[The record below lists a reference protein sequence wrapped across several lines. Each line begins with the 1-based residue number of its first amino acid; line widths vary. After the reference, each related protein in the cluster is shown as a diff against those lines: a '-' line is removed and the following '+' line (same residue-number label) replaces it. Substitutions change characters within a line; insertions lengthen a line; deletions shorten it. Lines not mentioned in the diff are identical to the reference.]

1 MIEYHDLV
9 SRVKNCIKR
18 KQEGSSWDF
27 KKQWYSNNS
36 DLLHDIICMSN
47 LLEKEDGLIVIGVD
61 ESADYALRDVRNDSN
76 RKRTQDLVCLLRDKK
91 FAGGVRPIVSVQEV
105 RISGIYLDAIIIEN
119 TRNTPYYLTEDFQGI
134 HANYIY
140 TRVMDTNTPRNASA
154 DINIV
159 ERLWRKR
166 FAMDTSALET
176 VEAYLQSPQD
186 WVSMEDNSC
195 RYYKYAPEYTIED
208 TLDDS
213 RDSYEYYLFSQRDP
227 RPHWFNIYIRCHQT
241 TLVCTSGTG
250 FDGGRFF
257 TVTPEITSFS
267 PTHRPHFEAVFFRS
281 YTKGTLNY
289 SLYRFFAASDTESEA
304 ASAERRLLE
313 CVPVFESEEE
323 KQDFLMYAAAY
334 YNENAEIKTYRLPHI
349 PEKLRNDENPDF
361 YRKAY
366 KDALIVM
373 DLLNIYRKGEVPQE
387 PQDNY

>member
-9 SRVKNCIKR
+9 SRIKNCIKR

-47 LLEKEDGLIVIGVD
+47 LLEKEDGLIIIGVD
-61 ESADYALRDVRNDSN
+61 ESADYALTDVRNDSN

-91 FAGGVRPIVSVQEV
+91 FAGGVRPIVSVQEI
-105 RISGIYLDAIIIEN
+105 RISGIYLDTIIIEN

-134 HANYIY
+134 RANYIY
-140 TRVMDTNTPRNASA
+140 TRVMDTNTPKNASA

-176 VEAYLQSPQD
+176 VEVYLQSPQD
-186 WVSMEDNSC
+186 WISMEDDSC

-227 RPHWFNIYIRCHQT
+227 RPHWFNIYVRCHQT

-257 TVTPEITSFS
+257 TVTPEFTSFS
-267 PTHRPHFEAVFFRS
+267 PTHRPHFESISFRS

-289 SLYRFFAASDTESEA
+289 SLYRFFAPTDINSEA

-313 CVPVFESEEE
+313 CVPVFESEKE
-323 KQDFLMYAAAY
+323 KQDFLMYAAEH
-334 YNENAEIKTYRLPHI
+334 YNKDAEIKTYRLPHI
-349 PEKLRNDENPDF
+349 PEKLRNNENPDF

-366 KDALIVM
+366 RDALIVM

-387 PQDNY
+387 P